1 MEEKQMSDKVR
12 VAVVGLGFG
21 GEFVPIY
28 QAYSKSECVAVCRR
42 NEKKLNEFADSLGIE
57 KRYTDYDELLKD
69 DEIDAVH
76 ITTDLLG
83 HYDFVAKALKA
94 GKHVASTVPMGM
106 TVEECEDICRLEKE
120 TGKVYM
126 LMETSVY
133 TREFLY
139 FKKMYE
145 NGEIGRLQFLRG
157 SHQQNMGLP
166 GWPAYWYGMPPMH
179 YPTHAIAPLSEILQK
194 PIKTVRCIGSGRIN
208 EEYIKQYNSPFA
220 AESVQL
226 TFAGS
231 DVAGEVTRTLFDTI
245 RQYRES
251 FDFYGSKKSFEW
263 EQCVG
268 EGPVIYTG
276 YEDAEHIVVPDT
288 DDMLPDE
295 IKKFTLKEQI
305 IDENHVSFIQGSGH
319 GGSHP
324 HMVQEFISA
333 ILEGRRAH
341 VNSNVA
347 ANWNVAGIL
356 AHESAMRGGEIM
368 EMPEF
373 TQF

>member
-1 MEEKQMSDKVR
+1 MEGKVR

-28 QAYSKSECVAVCRR
+28 QAYHKSICAAVCRR
-42 NEKKLNEFADSLGIE
+42 NEQKLNEFADSMGVE

-69 DEIDAVH
+69 EEIDAVH
-76 ITTDLLG
+76 INTDLLS
-83 HYDFVAKALKA
+83 HYDFVVKALKA

-106 TVEECEDICRLEKE
+106 TVEQCEEICRLEKE

-166 GWPAYWYGMPPMH
+166 GWPDYWYGMPPMH

-194 PIKTVRCIGSGRIN
+194 PIRTVRCIGSGRIR

-226 TFAGS
+226 TFADS

-251 FDFYGSKKSFEW
+251 FDFYGSEKSFEW

-268 EGPVIYTG
+268 EGPVIYSG
-276 YEDAEHIVVPDT
+276 FEDAEHIEVPDT
-288 DDMLPDE
+288 DDMLAEE
-295 IKKFTLKEQI
+295 IRKFTLKNQI

-333 ILEGRRAH
+333 ILEGRPAH
-341 VNSNVA
+341 VNSVVA

-356 AHESAMRGGEIM
+356 AHESAMRGGEILT
-368 EMPEF
+368 MPDF

>member
-1 MEEKQMSDKVR
+1 MSDSKVR

-28 QAYSKSECVAVCRR
+28 QAFNKSECVAVCRR
-42 NEKKLNEFADSLGIE
+42 NEQKLNEFADGLGIK

-83 HYDFVAKALKA
+83 HKDFVVKALKA

-106 TVEECEDICRLEKE
+106 TVDECREIVELEKE

-139 FKKMYE
+139 FKKLYDA
-145 NGEIGRLQFLRG
+145 GEIGRLQFLRG

-166 GWPAYWYGMPPMH
+166 GWPDYWYGMPPMH
-179 YPTHAIAPLSEILQK
+179 YPTHAIAPLSEILHK
-194 PIKTVRCIGSGRIN
+194 PIKTIRCIGSGRIK
-208 EEYIKQYNSPFA
+208 EEYIKQYGSPFA

-226 TFAGS
+226 TFADS
-231 DVAGEVTRTLFDTI
+231 DVCGEVTRTLFDTI

-268 EGPVIYTG
+268 EGPVVYSG
-276 YEDAEHIVVPDT
+276 YEDAEHVVVPDT
-288 DDMLPDE
+288 DDMLPEE
-295 IKKFTLKEQI
+295 IRKFTLKEQI

-324 HMVQEFISA
+324 HLVKEFVEA

-341 VNSNVA
+341 VDSVVA

-356 AHESAMRGGEIM
+356 AHESAMKGGEIM
-368 EMPEF
+368 EMPDF

>member
-1 MEEKQMSDKVR
+1 MEDKVR

-28 QAYSKSECVAVCRR
+28 QAYHKSECAAVCRR
-42 NEKKLNEFADSLGIE
+42 NEQKLNEFADAMGIE
-57 KRYTDYDELLKD
+57 KRYTDYDELLMD

-76 ITTDLLG
+76 INTDLLS
-83 HYDFVAKALKA
+83 HYDFVVKALKA

-106 TVEECEDICRLEKE
+106 TVEQCEEICRLEKE

-166 GWPAYWYGMPPMH
+166 GWPEYWYGMPPMH

-194 PIKTVRCIGSGRIN
+194 PIETVRCIGSGRIK

-226 TFAGS
+226 TFADS

-263 EQCVG
+263 EQCVD

-276 YEDAEHIVVPDT
+276 YEDAKHIEIPDT

-295 IKKFTLKEQI
+295 IKKFTLKNQI

-324 HMVQEFISA
+324 HLVQEFVTA
-333 ILEGRRAH
+333 ILEGRPAH
-341 VNSNVA
+341 VNSVVA

-356 AHESAMRGGEIM
+356 AHESAMRGGEILT
-368 EMPEF
+368 MPEF

>member
-1 MEEKQMSDKVR
+1 MEDKVR

-21 GEFVPIY
+21 GEFVPIF
-28 QAYSKSECVAVCRR
+28 QAYEQSECIAVCRR
-42 NEKKLNEFADSLGIE
+42 DEKKLNEFADEFNIP

-69 DEIDAVH
+69 PEIDAVH
-76 ITTDLLG
+76 INTDLLS
-83 HYDFVAKALKA
+83 HYNFVVKALKA

-106 TVEECEDICRLEKE
+106 TLEQCKNIVDLEKE

-126 LMETSVY
+126 LMETAIY

-139 FKKMYE
+139 FRDLYE
-145 NGEIGRLQFLRG
+145 KGEIGRLQFLRG

-166 GWPAYWYGMPPMH
+166 GWPEYWYGMPPMH
-179 YPTHAIAPLSEILQK
+179 YPTHAIAPLSEILMK
-194 PIKTVRCIGSGRIN
+194 PIKSVRCIGSGRIQ
-208 EEYIKQYNSPFA
+208 EEYMKQYDSPFA

-226 TFAGS
+226 TFADT
-231 DVAGEVTRTLFDTI
+231 DVSGEVTRTLFNAI

-263 EQCVG
+263 EQCLG
-268 EGPVIYTG
+268 EDPVIFSG
-276 YEDAEHIVVPDT
+276 FEDAEHVHIPDT
-288 DDMLPDE
+288 DYMLPEE
-295 IKKFTLKEQI
+295 IKKFSLKNHI
-305 IDENHVSFIQGSGH
+305 IDKNHVSFIQGDGH

-324 HMVQEFISA
+324 HLVQEFISA
-333 ILEGRRAH
+333 IQEGRPAH
-341 VNSNVA
+341 VNSIVA

-356 AHESAMRGGEIM
+356 AHESALKGGAII
-368 EMPEF
+368 EMPEW